1 MIEYIINMQNAAVGY
16 TLLLL
21 LILITLSEVPQSSRQ
36 CWYLHKSY
44 YAAESCDKIPR
55 IALSLYHEAHTKTN
69 FQLETCT
76 VIYVI
81 ACN

>member
-21 LILITLSEVPQSSRQ
+21 LMLITLSEVPQSSRQ

-44 YAAESCDKIPR
+44 YAAESCDKIPG
-55 IALSLYHEAHTKTN
+55 IALSSFTMRLIQKQISN
-69 FQLETCT
+69 WKL
-76 VIYVI
+76 VL
-81 ACN
+81 